1 MRILFGAV
9 PAGGHAL
16 PLLPLAGAARAAG
29 HEVAILSNTETAPL
43 LRPFPV
49 LTAGPTLEEQMAETQ
64 RRTGLHPSQPGPA
77 AVEMFAGTRVDLTYD
92 EALREATAFRPE
104 LIVCE
109 PFDYVAPTIAAALD
123 VPWAA
128 LGISGSV
135 PTELT
140 AAMRG
145 RWQQQLDRYSLRPSE
160 RLAYLDPYPAFLRQ
174 DGEEPE
180 ADAFPIR
187 PVAFDREDDVFELA
201 SFQEEDR
208 PRALVTFGTSVIEP
222 EAEEVT
228 ARSLT
233 DAGFN
238 VIIAG
243 SHTPAPVEGH
253 VHRAGFAPLA
263 RVLPWADVLVSAGG
277 TGTVLA
283 ALATGTPMVVRPFHA
298 DQPWNAERLTR
309 VGVAETISA
318 FEDSG
323 PAAAKMMAS
332 SSYRDAA
339 TRAALEVST
348 MTPIS
353 EAVPM
358 LETAVRRHGE
368 RRGSSEF

>member
-1 MRILFGAV
+1 MRILFSAV

-29 HEVAILSNTETAPL
+29 HEVAILSNAETAPL

-49 LTAGPTLEEQMAETQ
+49 LTAGPGLEEQMAETQ

-77 AVEMFAGTRVDLTYD
+77 AVEMFAGTRVDLTYG

-109 PFDYVAPTIAAALD
+109 PFDYVAPTIASALD

-135 PTELT
+135 PSELV
-140 AAMRG
+140 AAMRE
-145 RWQQQLDRYSLRPSE
+145 RWQQQLDRYSLRATK

-174 DGEEPE
+174 EGETPEP
-180 ADAFPIR
+180 DAMAVR
-187 PVAFDREDDVFELA
+187 PVAFDREDDTFELPV
-201 SFQEEDR
+201 FQEEGR

-222 EAEEVT
+222 EAEEAT
-228 ARSLT
+228 ARSLA

-243 SHTPAPVEGH
+243 SHTPAGVIGQ
-253 VHRAGFAPLA
+253 VHRAGFVPLA
-263 RVLPWADVLVSAGG
+263 RVLPWADVLVSVGG
-277 TGTVLA
+277 TGTALA

-298 DQPWNAERLTR
+298 DQPWNAERLAR
-309 VGVAETISA
+309 VGVAETISV

-323 PAAAKMMAS
+323 PVAAKIVSVPSYREAAA
-332 SSYRDAA
+332 
-339 TRAALEVST
+339 RAAQEVST
-348 MTPIS
+348 MTPVS
-353 EAVPM
+353 EIVPV
-358 LETAVRRHGE
+358 LETAARRHDSDS
-368 RRGSSEF
+368 R

>member
-1 MRILFGAV
+1 
-9 PAGGHAL
+9 
-16 PLLPLAGAARAAG
+16 
-29 HEVAILSNTETAPL
+29 
-43 LRPFPV
+43 
-49 LTAGPTLEEQMAETQ
+49 MAETE

-109 PFDYVAPTIAAALD
+109 PFDYVAPTIASALD

-135 PTELT
+135 PSELT
-140 AAMRG
+140 AALRG
-145 RWQQQLDRYSLRPSE
+145 RWQQQLDRYSLHPTE
-160 RLAYLDPYPAFLRQ
+160 RLVYLDPYPAFLRQ

-180 ADAFPIR
+180 PDGFPVR
-187 PVAFDREDDVFELA
+187 PVAFDREDDVFELP
-201 SFQEEDR
+201 SFEEEDR
-208 PRALVTFGTSVIEP
+208 PRALVTFGTSVVEP
-222 EAEEVT
+222 EAEEAT
-228 ARSLT
+228 ARSLA

-243 SHTPAPVEGH
+243 SHTPARVVGH
-253 VHRAGFAPLA
+253 VHRAGFVPLA

-277 TGTVLA
+277 TGTMLA
-283 ALATGTPMVVRPFHA
+283 ALAAGTPMVVRPFHA

-323 PAAAKMMAS
+323 PAAAKMMATT
-332 SSYRDAA
+332 SYRDAA
-339 TRAALEVST
+339 ARAAQEVST
-348 MTPIS
+348 MTPVT

-358 LETAVRRHGE
+358 LETAVLRYGE
-368 RRGSSEF
+368 RRGSSASGTRFR